1 MSNSNGDGLNSI
13 GNSSWTKNLSGIER
27 RDNIQDRLD
36 AAQKRTNA
44 MKAKLLADNKS
55 VNNDTMSVKSN
66 ESKFIT
72 DYKSQTTRW
81 TTNTATTRFF
91 PPKQDDDNDN
101 TNVNND
107 NTNANTSSID
117 SRLFTDSFLQT
128 HNNDNNDNINSNRN
142 TSNTNQH
149 YQQFQSIQHQSNHP
163 IPQLPLPHKQQLQAS
178 NTALLTQSHSQPQ
191 RSHVN
196 VNQNQSINIQNP
208 MLSIN
213 THNTDQLAQQRHANR
228 IFHAADS
235 THGKY
240 QPQAQRLPSESSFG
254 IQAPLS
260 VVSTHLT
267 TQSQRDFPP
276 KHSNIE
282 RAAPRSRNHN

>member
-1 MSNSNGDGLNSI
+1 MI
-13 GNSSWTKNLSGIER
+13 FICH
-27 RDNIQDRLD
+27 
-36 AAQKRTNA
+36 AAQTRTNA
-44 MKAKLLADNKS
+44 RKAKLLADNKS

-91 PPKQDDDNDN
+91 PPKRDDNN
-101 TNVNND
+101 ANSNANND
-107 NTNANTSSID
+107 NINTNTSSID

-128 HNNDNNDNINSNRN
+128 NNNDNNDHINNNRN
-142 TSNTNQH
+142 TANRNQN

-163 IPQLPLPHKQQLQAS
+163 IPQLPLPYQQQLQAS
-178 NTALLTQSHSQPQ
+178 NTPLLTQSHANNPQPQ
-191 RSHVN
+191 RSKVN
-196 VNQNQSINIQNP
+196 VTQNPSINIQNP

-213 THNTDQLAQQRHANR
+213 TNNTDQLAQQRHANR

-240 QPQAQRLPSESSFG
+240 QSQAQRLPPESSFG
-254 IQAPLS
+254 IQAPFLS
-260 VVSTHLT
+260 SLHTLQH
-267 TQSQRDFPP
+267 
-276 KHSNIE
+276 
-282 RAAPRSRNHN
+282 NHNEIFLPNIQTLKGLLHDQVIIIKIIIYSHHQMLMQTFQTK